1 MFFTSFLFTRKS
13 VKRNQSNLTWL
24 RIKARLGRK
33 QVINDAAQDAVLGQ
47 VVVVDRLGPR
57 ALVCTT

>member
-1 MFFTSFLFTRKS
+1 MFFSSFLFTKS

>member
-1 MFFTSFLFTRKS
+1 MFFSSFLFTKS

-33 QVINDAAQDAVLGQ
+33 HVINDAAQDAVLGQ

-57 ALVCTT
+57 ALVCAT